1 MARGPG
7 RDGQAVL
14 LSAED
19 NYTVI
24 FGSHRNTSLRI
35 EKNGLACSTVSVLVI
50 GYECCHEDPLEVALH
65 VPCCDGTI
73 PTI

>member
-35 EKNGLACSTVSVLVI
+35 EKNGLACSTVSVLAFDCQ
-50 GYECCHEDPLEVALH
+50 CCQENPLW
-65 VPCCDGTI
+65 
-73 PTI
+73 